1 MLLQL
6 MHATLARTCLLLAL
20 CSLGTTAHGQ
30 DDVARAVVLGQT
42 VEFTMARS
50 NEAAD
55 FETVSIRAGG
65 KLLKQ
70 FATTD
75 GSLLIVVAT
84 FNGYDSDYLLL
95 RTSMGQGACAGGS
108 LYALKF
114 SSVGDQQPPTY
125 ITVNVSP
132 VLTTCLGEFP
142 PVKFTYGAKGD
153 LVINV
158 SGYELRG
165 DVWLR
170 WVPERKPTAS
180 TKKRGAT

>member
-1 MLLQL
+1 MQT
-6 MHATLARTCLLLAL
+6 TLARTCLVLAL
-20 CSLGTTAHGQ
+20 CWLATTARGQ

-42 VEFTMARS
+42 VEFTVARG

-70 FATTD
+70 FATPD
-75 GSLLIVVAT
+75 GGFLIVVAT
-84 FNGYDSDYLLL
+84 FNGYDGDYLLL
-95 RTSMGQGACAGGS
+95 RTSMGQGACAGGN

-114 SSVGDQQPPTY
+114 SSVGDPQPPTQ
-125 ITVNVSP
+125 INVNVSP
-132 VLTTCLGEFP
+132 VLTTCLGEWP

-153 LVINV
+153 LVISV

-165 DVWLR
+165 DTWVRWL
-170 WVPERKPTAS
+170 PERKPTAP
-180 TKKRGAT
+180 KKRGATSR